1 MKLVN
6 KCKRMKLFKALKRQA
21 DIFTLNIGIPQNGIP
36 LHENGPAEE
45 STYIRE
51 PLVYDD

>member
-1 MKLVN
+1 
-6 KCKRMKLFKALKRQA
+6 MKLFKALKRQA
-21 DIFTLNIGIPQNGIP
+21 DIFTLNIGIPQNGMP
-36 LHENGPAEE
+36 LNENNPAEDIVE